1 MLRVVFSLSFIVVV
15 CGCGRREAY
24 RKVSLA
30 VSPAM
35 GASLPEKG
43 TGKMALRVA
52 VAPVISPRE
61 TLKSYSDLVDYL
73 SQRLGRPAEI
83 IQRSSYAEVNELVR
97 SGDSDVAFVC
107 SYAYLAGQRDFG
119 MEALVVPQVKGS
131 VHYYSYLIVPADSA
145 AKDWDDLR
153 GKVFAFSDPLS
164 NSGHLAPRYQ
174 LMQRGETPEKFF
186 KKTIFTYSHDKSI
199 RAVADKLVDGAAVDS
214 IVYNYM
220 LALHPKL
227 AKKTKVIGK
236 SQPFGIAPVVVHP
249 RINPTLRK
257 QLKQALLAM
266 HKHPAGRAA
275 LQRLMIDKFV
285 PPNDRLYDSIREV
298 AEKVEGRDEG

>member
-1 MLRVVFSLSFIVVV
+1 MKHVVLGLLLTVAV
-15 CGCGRREAY
+15 CGCGGRESY

-30 VSPAM
+30 VSPLV
-35 GASLPEKG
+35 GAPLPESG
-43 TGKMALRVA
+43 AGKVALRVA

-73 SQRLGRPAEI
+73 GKRLGRPAEI
-83 IQRSSYAEVNELVR
+83 IQRSSYAEVNALIR
-97 SGDSDVAFVC
+97 SGDCDVAFVC

-119 MEALVVPQVKGS
+119 MEALVVSQVNGN
-131 VHYYSYLIVPADSA
+131 VHYFSYLIVPADSA
-145 AKDWDDLR
+145 AKDWADLR

-186 KKTIFTYSHDKSI
+186 RKTIFTYSHDKSI

-214 IVYNYM
+214 LVYDYM
-220 LALHPKL
+220 LALHPEL

-236 SQPFGIAPVVVHP
+236 SQPFGIPPVVVHP

-257 QLKQALLAM
+257 QLKQAFLDM
-266 HKHPAGRAA
+266 HKHPAGQAA
-275 LQRLMIDKFV
+275 LKRLMIERFV
-285 PPNDRLYDSIREV
+285 PPDDHLYDSMRAVV
-298 AEKVEGRDEG
+298 AKVQGKAGT